1 MKKILLIFILSI
13 SSNLFAQYNNSLTI
27 SGGFVQENSYG
38 GLINY
43 NYNSNNSNYEI
54 GVLHSLFKQT
64 INSTVDLEFS
74 DTSLQLG
81 YLHSIVRSR
90 DNSISINLGVGVFGG
105 YESVKENNEIILKS
119 KNGPI
124 AGAYGV
130 GQLDFYTSDNFA
142 FVLRAQEN
150 YLFKTLNTGKM
161 NPYFGFGLKFNF

>member
-1 MKKILLIFILSI
+1 MKKYFLILTFAIFT
-13 SSNLFAQYNNSLTI
+13 NTYAQYNNSVSV

-43 NYNSNNSNYEI
+43 NYNSKNSNYEI
-54 GVLHSLFKQT
+54 GVLHSMFKQSV
-64 INSTVDLEFS
+64 NSSVDLDFS
-74 DTSLQLG
+74 DTSIQLG
-81 YLHSIVRSR
+81 YLHSIIRSR
-90 DNSISINLGVGVFGG
+90 NNAISINFGAGVFGG
-105 YESVKENNEIILKS
+105 YESVKGNDEIILKS

-124 AGAYGV
+124 AGVYGV